1 MKKKLFKAVA
11 ASAAVCFMAGLVLVN
26 GGTDSK
32 AAPGDYLINANF
44 DDGDIPKGIS
54 SSCTL
59 ELIEGMNSN
68 YDAVLANSDAP
79 DDTNGSC
86 IKVTKRNGYWEIS
99 GLSFDVSSYEVGS
112 KHDISF
118 DIYHEN
124 DATDTWNSNRAV
136 VIKGMPDY
144 QHIEGA
150 YASPMGDWERISFT
164 YEHKQRDING
174 DGTLEPI
181 PEILHVEF
189 AYPEAYEDNGGRF
202 LVENKEEYYIDNV
215 SIKEYVEPT
224 AKPTEAPTPTPAV
237 STPAP
242 TTAPVVTEAPIV
254 VPTDDGKSGFDA
266 GYEETIKGITYIVNA
281 DDTVTVAGIES
292 AKSKLVIPNTV
303 TFEDGSVFN
312 VTAIKAN
319 AFKGETAIKN
329 LTIGSNITS
338 IGKNAFAKCKNIKKV
353 TIKSSA
359 VKTIGK
365 GAFKTI
371 KKKATI
377 SVPKAKKAAYKKLLK
392 KSGLPKGAKVK

>member
-11 ASAAVCFMAGLVLVN
+11 ASAAVCFMAGIVLFN

-32 AAPGDYLINANF
+32 AAPGDYVVNYDFNNGEL
-44 DDGDIPKGIS
+44 GDVKGND
-54 SSCTL
+54 CTV
-59 ELIEGMNSN
+59 EIIGGMNSN
-68 YDAVLANSDAP
+68 YDALIKDPSAP
-79 DDTNGSC
+79 ADTDGSC
-86 IKVTKRNGYWEIS
+86 VKISKRKEYWETSAFRYDLGNLVDGTKYTIS
-99 GLSFDVSSYEVGS
+99 YDV
-112 KHDISF
+112 
-118 DIYHEN
+118 YHEN
-124 DATDTWNSNRAV
+124 GETDKYSSNRV
-136 VIKGMPDY
+136 VILHYQPDWGQYGQPMP
-144 QHIEGA
+144 A
-150 YASPMGDWERISFT
+150 PMGEWERVTIDFEYKAPADT
-164 YEHKQRDING
+164 KDHYIY
-174 DGTLEPI
+174 I
-181 PEILHVEF
+181 EF
-189 AYPEAYEDNGGRF
+189 AYPEATDKN
-202 LVENKEEYYIDNV
+202 ENKAYKDNNLEEYYIDNF

-224 AKPTEAPTPTPAV
+224 AKPTEAPTPTPAA